1 MPSWVWSTNASTCD
15 RGTMMRG
22 EPSGFGTA
30 SSPVGWPFTDVMS
43 LPLGGSSVYSL
54 GSRLCL
60 SWCSIHWFKS
70 LNAGIGCLGTFFHL
84 ILLFSKTGVMALV
97 SCSLLCLSPV
107 MIILAAGDNIRV
119 SDRLFAR
126 VLEKLP
132 PCLHPSDLI
141 PSGLIV

>member
-1 MPSWVWSTNASTCD
+1 MSSWVCSTNASTCD

-22 EPSGFGTA
+22 DPCGFGIA
-30 SSPVGWPFTDVMS
+30 SSPVGWPSTDVMS
-43 LPLGGSSVYSL
+43 LPFGGSIVYTL

-60 SWCSIHWFKS
+60 SWCPIHWFRS
-70 LNAGIGCLGTFFHL
+70 LNAGIGCLGTFFHF

-107 MIILAAGDNIRV
+107 VIVLAAGDHIRV

-126 VLEKLP
+126 VTGKV
-132 PCLHPSDLI
+132 SAM
-141 PSGLIV
+141 SSSF